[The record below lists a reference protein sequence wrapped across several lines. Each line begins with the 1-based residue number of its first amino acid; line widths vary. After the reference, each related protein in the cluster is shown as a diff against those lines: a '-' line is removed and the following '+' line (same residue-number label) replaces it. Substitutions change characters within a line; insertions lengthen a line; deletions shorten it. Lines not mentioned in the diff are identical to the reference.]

1 MISLIIHFKQIE
13 FYFSFITPW
22 NIAPQNFRLY
32 KIKNSYSQDKQNFK
46 EKVYYNKKK
55 YIVPGYGL
63 EIANDIVEKCDGYIN
78 IDKYGEEYSL

>member
-13 FYFSFITPW
+13 FYFTLKYCPTKFS
-22 NIAPQNFRLY
+22 LY

-78 IDKYGEEYSL
+78 IDKYGEEYFYQLC